1 MTVREKVPSF
11 MTPRIFRAQLRDLS
25 AGQKASKTLTGG
37 VPQRPPLNLKPDG
50 APSQNICKC
59 DFYKFLV
66 NLGKP
71 TLCLQGLC

>member
-1 MTVREKVPSF
+1 
-11 MTPRIFRAQLRDLS
+11 MTPGIFRAQLRDLS

-37 VPQRPPLNLKPDG
+37 VPQCPPLNPNPDG
-50 APSQNICKC
+50 APSQNIREC

-71 TLCLQGLC
+71 TPCL